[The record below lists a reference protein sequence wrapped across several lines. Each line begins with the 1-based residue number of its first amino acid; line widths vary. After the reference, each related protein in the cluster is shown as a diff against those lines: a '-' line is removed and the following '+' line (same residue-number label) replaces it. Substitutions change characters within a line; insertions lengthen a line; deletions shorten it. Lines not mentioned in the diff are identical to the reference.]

1 MRPDPERCMPFFAGD
16 IFISDVYRHPVLDQ
30 TGEEI
35 GKLKDIVIG
44 LGEPF
49 PAVTA
54 LVVPSGRNTFIIPWD
69 LVNLFN
75 RRVISVNLITSALQ
89 PSPIAP
95 TDILI
100 FRDMLDKQIVDI
112 NGAKLVRVNDLK
124 LGDVSGKMCL
134 VAADIGLRGILRR
147 LGVEARG
154 EKLLS
159 LFGYKLQNHLIGWH
173 YLQSVEPKLSKLT
186 LTVSRQKVAQLHP
199 ADLAEIISEV
209 SQKER
214 TALFGSLDVETA
226 AEALHELE
234 PKVQADIIDD
244 MSKEKA
250 SDILEQMPP
259 DEAAD
264 VLGDLPEN
272 KAKELIGLMEKEE
285 AEDVQELLEH
295 EEDTAGGLMTTEFI
309 SFPPDMAVE
318 EAIRE
323 LRLEAPDVE
332 TVYYLYILDEKERL
346 EGVVTLKDLILAKP
360 ETTIRDIMR
369 TPVKTL
375 SIDTGRKDVAEFIS
389 KYNLLAAPVVDENNI
404 MQGIVTVDDVLDFLL
419 PTASKKK
426 RRKR

>member
-1 MRPDPERCMPFFAGD
+1 MPFFAGD
-16 IFISDVYRHPVLDQ
+16 IFISDVHKKPVLDQ

-54 LVVPSGRNTFIIPWD
+54 LCVTSSRNTYTIPWD
-69 LVNLFN
+69 SVNLFN
-75 RRVISVNLITSALQ
+75 RRVISVNVVASTLQ
-89 PSPIAP
+89 PSSAAS

-124 LGDVSGKMCL
+124 LGDVNGKMCL
-134 VAADIGLRGILRR
+134 VAADIGLRGLLRR
-147 LGVEARG
+147 LGAEARG

-159 LFGYKLQNHLIGWH
+159 MVGYKLQNHLIGWH
-173 YLQSVEPKLSKLT
+173 YLQTVEPKLTKLT
-186 LTVSRQKVAQLHP
+186 LIVSRQKVSQMHP
-199 ADLAEIISEV
+199 ADLAEIISEA
-209 SQKER
+209 SQRER

-272 KAKELIGLMEKEE
+272 KANELIGLMEKEDADE
-285 AEDVQELLEH
+285 VKELLEH
-295 EEDTAGGLMTTEFI
+295 EEDTAGGLMTTEYLA
-309 SFPPDMAVE
+309 FPPDMTVE

-332 TVYYLYILDEKERL
+332 TIYYLYILDENERL
-346 EGVVTLKDLILAKP
+346 VGVVTLKDLILARP
-360 ETTIRDIMR
+360 EARIQDIMR

-375 SIDTGRKDVAEFIS
+375 AIETGRNDVAEFIS
-389 KYNLLAAPVVDENNI
+389 KYNLLAAPVVDGSNI

-419 PTASKKK
+419 PTASKKR